1 MQWLNT
7 ILPSSFMTDDIPI
20 EFNKVGTIRP
30 IHLGR
35 LKVISPVKRRIL
47 AKRPKQ
53 IEIKR
58 SHEHMALVVP
68 YRNRKEHLEKFIP
81 YISEYL
87 HKQNISFEI
96 IIVEQDEK
104 TPFNRAKLMNI
115 GALQASQETKY
126 FVFHDVDL
134 LPENIDYRYC
144 NHSLK
149 LFTFIKMED
158 GEYREYKQTNFGGAT
173 LVPRDILIDING
185 FSNSYW
191 QRGSEDDDFLMRH
204 LYKGYV
210 PLYDPEGH
218 FDSLPHPN
226 ALTLDTNGKETTS
239 QEVLMQNKKYRQKN
253 RKTLSR
259 FKRGLTD
266 QNEDGINNINGY
278 TIESVTH
285 KELYTEVKVRFLF

>member
-1 MQWLNT
+1 MQWLNA
-7 ILPSSFMTDDIPI
+7 ILPSSFMTDDAPI
-20 EFNKVGTIRP
+20 EFNQVGTIRP

-35 LKVISPVKRRIL
+35 LKVITPIKRRIL
-47 AKRPKQ
+47 AKRPKH

-58 SHEHMALVVP
+58 SHEHMALIVP
-68 YRNRKEHLEKFIP
+68 YRNRKEHLEKFTP

-96 IIVEQDEK
+96 IVVEQDEK

-115 GALQASQETKY
+115 GALHASKETKY

-149 LFTFIKMED
+149 LFTFIKMEN
-158 GEYREYKQTNFGGAT
+158 GKYREYKQTNFGGAT
-173 LVPRDILIDING
+173 LVPRDIFFDING
-185 FSNSYW
+185 FANSYW
-191 QRGSEDDDFLMRH
+191 QRGSEDDDFLVRH

-210 PLYDPEGH
+210 PLYDPEGY

-239 QEVLMQNKKYRQKN
+239 QEVLMQNKKYQQEN

-266 QNEDGINNINGY
+266 QNEDGINNIDGY
-278 TIESVTH
+278 IIESVTQQ
-285 KELYTEVKVRFLF
+285 KLYTEVKVEFKL